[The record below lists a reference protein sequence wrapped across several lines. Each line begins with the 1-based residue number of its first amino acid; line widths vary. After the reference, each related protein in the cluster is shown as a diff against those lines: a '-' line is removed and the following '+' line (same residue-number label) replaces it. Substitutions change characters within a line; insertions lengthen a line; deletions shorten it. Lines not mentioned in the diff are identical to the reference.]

1 MTTDYPQTETQETL
15 LESKEL
21 VWVTSE
27 SNRNKTAE
35 TFLDL
40 LGAHVRNPNTR
51 SAYRV
56 AWRSFLAFCSAR
68 QLELEHVKAYHVGA
82 WLDQHPGSRLRKDN
96 T

>member
-27 SNRNKTAE
+27 SNRDKTAE

-40 LGAHVRNPNTR
+40 LGAHVRKSKYSQRLSSGLAVIPG
-51 SAYRV
+51 
-56 AWRSFLAFCSAR
+56 FLF
-68 QLELEHVKAYHVGA
+68 GA
-82 WLDQHPGSRLRKDN
+82 P